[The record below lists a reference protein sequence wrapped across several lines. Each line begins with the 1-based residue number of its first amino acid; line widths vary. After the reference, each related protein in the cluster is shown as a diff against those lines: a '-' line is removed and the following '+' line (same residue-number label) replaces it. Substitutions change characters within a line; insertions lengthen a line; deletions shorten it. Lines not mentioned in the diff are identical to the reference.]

1 MPNSNFNGL
10 KDQQKRTDFNS
21 PKLFQK
27 SFSHHAKS
35 SSLDPQS
42 NRKDLPTIDADEQQ
56 TAMILPHLML
66 SKYLPKTTSLPVSSM
81 TPSSKIN
88 SYREADLS
96 THVRENADIYED
108 PSEHYSMLGRLPTIT
123 SFQTSTPV
131 RNTLSISARNN
142 IDRKEENAIP
152 GNSIQ
157 SGSVLG
163 SKNQE
168 KLNIDSANF
177 RLGYGKNITM
187 L

>member
-1 MPNSNFNGL
+1 MPNSHFNGL
-10 KDQQKRTDFNS
+10 KDQQNRTDFNS

-27 SFSHHAKS
+27 PFSHAKS

-42 NRKDLPTIDADEQQ
+42 NRKDLPNIDADEQQ

-81 TPSSKIN
+81 TPSSNIN
-88 SYREADLS
+88 SYREAD
-96 THVRENADIYED
+96 VIKNVGENADIYED
-108 PSEHYSMLGRLPTIT
+108 PSEHYSILGRPPTTT

-131 RNTLSISARNN
+131 RNTLSTSARNN
-142 IDRKEENAIP
+142 IDHKVEHALT

-157 SGSVLG
+157 SSSVLG

-168 KLNIDSANF
+168 KLNIENASF
-177 RLGYGKNITM
+177 RLGYGKNIST
-187 L
+187 LE